1 MKSLLLLS
9 ALLLIIGVLMQPLGA
24 REILIFENPEQEMR
38 YQSLVRELRCTVC
51 QNESLFDSNAP
62 LAIDL
67 RHQIYGMVKEGAE
80 REQVVN
86 YMVSRYGEFVLYRP
100 RMSPLTYALWF
111 GPIILLIIALGALFW
126 VLRSRSR
133 DKSAQ
138 THNAATLTPEEQQRL
153 DRLLAGKD

>member
-1 MKSLLLLS
+1 MKPLLLLS
-9 ALLLIIGVLMQPLGA
+9 GLLILMGLLIQPLGA
-24 REILIFENPEQEMR
+24 REILVFENQEQEMR

-67 RHQIYGMVKEGAE
+67 RNQIYGMVKEGAE
-80 REQVVN
+80 REQVVD

-126 VLRSRSR
+126 VLRNRTR

-138 THNAATLTPEEQQRL
+138 TTTAATLSPEEQQRL